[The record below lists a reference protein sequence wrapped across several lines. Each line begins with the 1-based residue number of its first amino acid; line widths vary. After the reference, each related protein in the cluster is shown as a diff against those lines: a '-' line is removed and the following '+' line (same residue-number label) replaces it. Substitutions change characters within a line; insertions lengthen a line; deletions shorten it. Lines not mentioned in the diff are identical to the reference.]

1 MSTHPNR
8 VDLEILAA
16 WNKAGEKAITSMLK
30 QVLKE
35 EEEREAIEAG
45 ADCAEAE
52 IDQDRCV

>member
-1 MSTHPNR
+1 MSKHPDR

-16 WNKAGEKAITSMLK
+16 WNKAGDTAITSMLK
-30 QVLKE
+30 QVQKE

-45 ADCAEAE
+45 ADGAEAE